1 MGVYWGEG
9 KKITI
14 SEMMML
20 MVKRKHKITDDD
32 HAGSS
37 PTGGLLEEGI
47 KEVLLFKID
56 IFFVLVLLVFIF
68 KFLIQV
74 LSESSSVFT
83 SNYRMLIYTRP

>member
-1 MGVYWGEG
+1 MGER
-9 KKITI
+9 KQKITI

-32 HAGSS
+32 QAGSS
-37 PTGGLLEEGI
+37 PTAGLLEEGI

-56 IFFVLVLLVFIF
+56 SFVLVLLVFIF
-68 KFLIQV
+68 LFLIQV
-74 LSESSSVFT
+74 LSKSSSVFT